1 MEENKIELQN
11 EQVEQVEQPLQEEAQ
26 AAAQN
31 LSDKNLAELSD
42 FFQELRTS
50 ADAMMRSKEAE
61 AVKSAFYK
69 LLLKMREAVPEGAE
83 NPFEAVEEN
92 FKAMYADYKKER
104 ADFNRKQEQE
114 REANL
119 EKKLAI
125 IEDLKALVEG
135 QEDVSASFPA
145 LREIQ
150 NRWREAGPVPVTRFR
165 DVNDTYQFY
174 VETDCRHCHKSL

>member
-92 FKAMYADYKKER
+92 FKAMYADYKKELSGSNKHKPVFK
-104 ADFNRKQEQE
+104 AELSSGLPEELLTQGIEQLSKRLRVRRTVRGITSAAVFIGTVALLLKE
-114 REANL
+114 FIYN
-119 EKKLAI
+119 KNIYNIKI
-125 IEDLKALVEG
+125 IY
-135 QEDVSASFPA
+135 
-145 LREIQ
+145 I
-150 NRWREAGPVPVTRFR
+150 
-165 DVNDTYQFY
+165 
-174 VETDCRHCHKSL
+174 